1 MGSRFITR
9 LALLSLLVLLTGCVE
24 TTFED
29 SGTKLA
35 RVIVRGAKRLR
46 ASSATEL
53 VVRYEPM
60 HGIDQEYEVNI
71 FHTGPQKPG
80 TPGNVVEVRCET
92 GGYTSWHQRYVFVPR
107 DLHVSKFRHDTTVT
121 LRKVGDRID
130 VVAVH

>member
-1 MGSRFITR
+1 M
-9 LALLSLLVLLTGCVE
+9 ALVVLLTGCAE

-35 RVIVRGAKRLR
+35 GVIVRGAKCLR
-46 ASSATEL
+46 ATDAAEI
-53 VVRYEPM
+53 VVRYEPI
-60 HGIDQEYEVNI
+60 HGSHQEYDVNI
-71 FHTGPQKPG
+71 YHTGPQKPG

-107 DLHVSKFRHDTTVT
+107 DLHVAKSNQDTAIT

-130 VVAVH
+130 VVALH